1 MSDGSVGIE
10 ELISMAKR
18 RNMTAIAVTDHDT
31 VAGATRAVI
40 IGKRQ
45 GVRVI
50 HGVEFSAFSKEHGLK
65 LHILCYDCRKPD
77 RLEGLCRKI
86 GESRRAASL
95 EQLRMV
101 MRYYPIPQE
110 LVTRCATGSTN
121 LFRQHIMHALM
132 EAGYASEMYGEVYQ
146 RLFNSK
152 TGIAYRKMEWYPEP
166 KEVIDLIH
174 SAGGVA
180 VIAHPYVYHNEQI
193 LGELVELGIDGI
205 EVWHS
210 RQTEEQ
216 SATLE
221 QYAKE
226 HNLLVTAGT
235 DFHGSYQSNPQP
247 IGTPMVTDEM
257 VQAILSYK
265 RVYEE

>member
-18 RNMTAIAVTDHDT
+18 RNMCAIAVTDHDT

-40 IGKRQ
+40 IGRRQ
-45 GVRVI
+45 GIQVI
-50 HGVEFSAFSKEHGLK
+50 HGVEFSAFSKQHGLK
-65 LHILCYDCRKPD
+65 SHILCYDCRKPD
-77 RLEGLCRKI
+77 RLEGMCRKI
-86 GESRRAASL
+86 GESRRKATM
-95 EQLRMV
+95 EQLRLV
-101 MRYYPIPQE
+101 MRYYPIPPE

-121 LFRQHIMHALM
+121 VFRQHIMHALM
-132 EAGYASEMYGEVYQ
+132 EAGYASSMYGDVYQ

-166 KEVIDLIH
+166 QEVIDLIH

-180 VIAHPYVYHNEQI
+180 VLAHPFEYHNDRI
-193 LGELVELGIDGI
+193 LEEMTAMGIDGV

-216 SATLE
+216 SAMLE
-221 QYAKE
+221 QYAKD
-226 HNLLVTAGT
+226 HRLLITAGT
-235 DFHGSYQSNPQP
+235 DFHGSYSSHPQP
-247 IGTPMVTDEM
+247 IGTPHVTEEM
-257 VQAILSYK
+257 VQAILNHK
-265 RVYEE
+265 RMVEA